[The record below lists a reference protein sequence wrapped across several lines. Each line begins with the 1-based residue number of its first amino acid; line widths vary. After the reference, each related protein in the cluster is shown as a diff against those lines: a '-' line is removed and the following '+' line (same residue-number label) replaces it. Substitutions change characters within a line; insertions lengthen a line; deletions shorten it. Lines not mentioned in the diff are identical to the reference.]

1 MHSRNAGILLKNTGA
16 LVTSFIILP
25 VTAFFQS
32 LRSCSFGDCL
42 LMGNCYYKD
51 LWEKK
56 QKKTNKQTQYTSLKT
71 FNYDK

>member
-1 MHSRNAGILLKNTGA
+1 
-16 LVTSFIILP
+16 
-25 VTAFFQS
+25 
-32 LRSCSFGDCL
+32 
-42 LMGNCYYKD
+42 MGNCYYKD